1 MSFEQ
6 LPVPIPQ
13 WRDLLEIL
21 IVAFVIYRMLRFLVG
36 TRALQIVF
44 GLLVL
49 AAIYLAAFL
58 LKLSMITYIL
68 GVVFTY
74 GALAALVVFQPE
86 LRQAL
91 ARLGQTR
98 VFRIFGAPGVPLTA
112 TEIAEAVER
121 LSRSAAGAIIA
132 VERDV
137 RLDDYLES
145 GTAMQATVSADLLAT
160 IFSPYSPLHDGAVI
174 VRGDQII
181 GAGCILPLTQHP
193 VSDKSLGT
201 RHRAALGLSEE
212 TDALILVVSE
222 ETASISV
229 AHQGHL
235 RRQLSPDDVRM
246 VLSGQV
252 APGAPM
258 IESVSPPQT

>member
-1 MSFEQ
+1 MCT
-6 LPVPIPQ
+6 
-13 WRDLLEIL
+13 L
-21 IVAFVIYRMLRFLVG
+21 ISKAGMYF
-36 TRALQIVF
+36 
-44 GLLVL
+44 
-49 AAIYLAAFL
+49 
-58 LKLSMITYIL
+58 
-68 GVVFTY
+68 
-74 GALAALVVFQPE
+74 
-86 LRQAL
+86 L

-145 GTAMQATVSADLLAT
+145 GTTMKATVSADLLAT

-229 AHQGHL
+229 AHQGQL